1 MENTQRRGKKSKT
14 MHKKYDPKKHC
25 IVTQMRENQYKK
37 QAVELL

>member
-25 IVTQMRENQYKK
+25 IVTQMRENLYKE
-37 QAVELL
+37 QAVES